1 MIRRVMLFAGL
12 ALALIVGRA
21 TSDDTGPP
29 PNEVRDLNEVF
40 IDRVMVVKGKGAA
53 PTDRSLSDADKRASA
68 MRDAKAAALREL
80 AEVLS
85 GMRISGETRIRDA
98 AAGSDQVKA
107 AVDGLVGGAQVA
119 YESYDEHTKTGTVY
133 VALTLDGPSGL
144 TQNLLPTLI
153 AHKAVGASAAPAYAS
168 VVASATATAATAA
181 PPAAPGA
188 PEAADALIIDASGK
202 RFRPALI
209 NRIVVDNGSVLFEPT
224 RIPVGILARRGCG
237 NYASDVGKAKAVLA
251 SHGAKNPMVVK
262 AASVVRSTDARISA
276 RDAAA
281 VYSADKK
288 TSLLQGVRVV
298 FVL

>member
-1 MIRRVMLFAGL
+1 MIRRVMLLAGL
-12 ALALIVGRA
+12 ALALTAGRA
-21 TSDDTGPP
+21 SSDDTGPP

-68 MRDAKAAALREL
+68 MRAAKVAALREL

-107 AVDGLVGGAQVA
+107 AVDGLVGGAQVV

-133 VALTLDGPSGL
+133 VALTLDGPNGL

-168 VVASATATAATAA
+168 VVASATATAATA
-181 PPAAPGA
+181 PAAAPAA

-202 RFRPALI
+202 QFRPALI

-224 RIPVGILARRGCG
+224 SIPVGILARRGCG

-262 AASVVRSTDARISA
+262 AAGVVRSTDARISA

-298 FVL
+298 FIL

>member
-1 MIRRVMLFAGL
+1 MLFAGL

-40 IDRVMVVKGKGAA
+40 TDRVMVVKGKGAA
-53 PTDRSLSDADKRASA
+53 PTDRSLSDADKRATA
-68 MRDAKAAALREL
+68 LRAAKVTALREL
-80 AEVLS
+80 SEVLS
-85 GMRISGETRIRDA
+85 GVRISGETRVRDA

-107 AVDGLVGGAQVA
+107 AVDSIVGGAQVV

-133 VALTLDGPSGL
+133 VALTLDGPNGL

-168 VVASATATAATAA
+168 AVASATASAATAA
-181 PPAAPGA
+181 PAAAPAA

-224 RIPVGILARRGCG
+224 RIPIGILARRGCAS
-237 NYASDVGKAKAVLA
+237 YAGDVGKAKAILA

-262 AASVVRSTDARISA
+262 AAGVVRSTDARISA

-281 VYSADKK
+281 VYSADKQ
-288 TSLLQGVRVV
+288 TSFLDGVRVV
-298 FVL
+298 FVM